1 MSSRPWSPYDNLTV
15 RRLLAILALGLLCP
29 AASSARLQEGALEAA
44 RKQALAEGKYL
55 YVAFLG
61 EGWSVSCKRF
71 QEKVLDDPLFK
82 QFARD
87 HLVYFPVQAR
97 RKPPLSK
104 EETAVLQSWVIH
116 FDIKAYPTLILIA
129 PDGNELLRH
138 GYKDLDG
145 PDYVDLLR
153 NLLPPS
159 GN

>member
-1 MSSRPWSPYDNLTV
+1 V
-15 RRLLAILALGLLCP
+15 RQLCALIMLGLFWP
-29 AASSARLQEGALEAA
+29 AWSAAAIREGALEEA
-44 RKQALAEGKYL
+44 RRQALEEGKYL

-71 QEKVLDDPLFK
+71 QEHVLSDPAFEE
-82 QFARD
+82 FAAG
-87 HLVYFPVQAR
+87 HLVYFPVLAR

-129 PDGNELLRH
+129 PDGQELLRH

-145 PDYVDLLR
+145 PAYVDLLR
-153 NLLPPS
+153 SLLPAKD
-159 GN
+159 